1 MQKISTPKE
10 LMISRY
16 NAFVEEDWEYI
27 AKTSTSQT
35 IEELQNTP
43 RISWLKLEVLTASDD
58 TVEFKAYYILNDRI
72 ELLHEKSTFVFIND
86 EWKYQDGVLYDT
98 QIAKN
103 EICFCG
109 SKKKYKRCCY
119 IPD

>member
-1 MQKISTPKE
+1 MQKISTPQE

-16 NAFVEEDWEYI
+16 NAFVQEDWEYI

-35 IEELQNTP
+35 LQELQDSPT
-43 RISWLKLEVLTASDD
+43 ISWLRLEIITAYDD
-58 TVEFKAYYILNDRI
+58 IVEFKAYYILNNKI
-72 ELLHEKSTFVFIND
+72 ELLHEKSTFIIINN
-86 EWKYQDGVLYDT
+86 EWKYQNGILYDT
-98 QIAKN
+98 QITKN
-103 EICFCG
+103 GMCFCG

>member
-35 IEELQNTP
+35 IELG
-43 RISWLKLEVLTASDD
+43 
-58 TVEFKAYYILNDRI
+58 EFKAYYILNDRI

>member
-1 MQKISTPKE
+1 LKI
-10 LMISRY
+10 
-16 NAFVEEDWEYI
+16 DWGVNKKI
-27 AKTSTSQT
+27 TGKKPVNSVS
-35 IEELQNTP
+35 
-43 RISWLKLEVLTASDD
+43 
-58 TVEFKAYYILNDRI
+58 KAYYLLNNTI